1 MITQI
6 HIPLESIV
14 LTATS
19 VTIECL
25 NIKGRDPKVFSD
37 LKQASAMLVAGTVGY
52 ILEPIR
58 TRTYDIQIKQVQTGV
73 VDAFIYAVFNNT
85 GKSLDFDTGY
95 HIANRC
101 ESAIIDQ
108 FIHLMPWLDNEDVF
122 IDSYIVDLGSYSVN
136 VSITSPDQ
144 YQPAHYV

>member
-1 MITQI
+1 
-6 HIPLESIV
+6 
-14 LTATS
+14 
-19 VTIECL
+19 
-25 NIKGRDPKVFSD
+25 
-37 LKQASAMLVAGTVGY
+37 MLVAGTVGY

-136 VSITSPDQ
+136 VNITSPDQ
-144 YQPAHYV
+144 YQVAHYV